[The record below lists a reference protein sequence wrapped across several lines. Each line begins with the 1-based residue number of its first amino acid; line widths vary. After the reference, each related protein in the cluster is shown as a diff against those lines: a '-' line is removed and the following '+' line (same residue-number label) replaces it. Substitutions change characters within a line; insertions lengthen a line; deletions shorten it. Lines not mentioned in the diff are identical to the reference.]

1 MRARLAA
8 AVVAFALLS
17 GSAAAQNTVERVA
30 IKGAQDMIVVRKEWR
45 GGLFISAQAYS
56 ADNRLWAP
64 LPADPSKAPL
74 LLLPGLAFVPP
85 GYASAVTT
93 FRSVGWYVKDA
104 VKDIENLRRYFV
116 KKHGKPKHTYIWG
129 HSGGGM
135 GTEAG
140 IEDFPGPHEGAAPMC
155 GPRTG
160 AGRDFHAAPRPPL
173 LHQAVS
179 PGAPAPRV

>member
-17 GSAAAQNTVERVA
+17 GPAAAQTRVERVA
-30 IKGAQDMIVVRKEWR
+30 IRGAQDMIVVRKDWN
-45 GGLFISAQAYS
+45 GGLFISAHGYS
-56 ADNRLWAP
+56 ADERLLAP

-104 VKDIENLRRYFV
+104 VKDVENLRRDFG
-116 KKHGKPKHTYIWG
+116 KEHGKPKPTYLWG

-135 GTEAG
+135 GT
-140 IEDFPGPHEGAAPMC
+140 
-155 GPRTG
+155 
-160 AGRDFHAAPRPPL
+160 
-173 LHQAVS
+173 
-179 PGAPAPRV
+179 